1 MTHHLRSRQQKA
13 LLRAPTHLRKA
24 ANKEPRF
31 LAPRLL
37 FLSLA
42 MFHLP
47 FAVRAQDVEYL
58 KELARQTGEVVST
71 LTVIVFA
78 LILLVFLWG
87 LVKFVWGAS
96 GDEKAQGKAFM
107 FWGVV
112 ALFVAAA
119 VWGIVAIL
127 RNLVGASEEKSK
139 ASPSLQQN
147 TFQLP

>member
-1 MTHHLRSRQQKA
+1 
-13 LLRAPTHLRKA
+13 
-24 ANKEPRF
+24 
-31 LAPRLL
+31 
-37 FLSLA
+37 

-47 FAVRAQDVEYL
+47 LAARAQDVEYL
-58 KELARQTGEVVST
+58 KELARQTGDAVSI

-96 GDEKAQGKAFM
+96 GDDKAQGKAFM

-127 RNLVGASEEKSK
+127 RDLVGASEEKSK
-139 ASPSLQQN
+139 AGPAFQQN